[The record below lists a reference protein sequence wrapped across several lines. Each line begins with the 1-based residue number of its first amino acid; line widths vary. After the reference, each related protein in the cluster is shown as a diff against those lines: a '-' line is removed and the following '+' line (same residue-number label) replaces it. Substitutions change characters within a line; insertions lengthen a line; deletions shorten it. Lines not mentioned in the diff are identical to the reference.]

1 MLLPETPTGASALE
15 DVTEHEPLLGPE
27 GRYPSEEKRPDEAP
41 TVRTSVNDDLSDSED
56 EVDDEESDD
65 EQLPRPAAP
74 AIQAPSRYRYLA
86 PVLILLAIGAMALM
100 VSKPSQPRR
109 LRTRRLRPGLRQ
121 LILACAGCG

>member
-27 GRYPSEEKRPDEAP
+27 GRYPSEEKRPDDAP
-41 TVRTSVNDDLSDSED
+41 TARTSVNDDLSDSED
-56 EVDDEESDD
+56 EADDEESDD

-74 AIQAPSRYRYLA
+74 ALQAPARYRYLA

-100 VSKPSQPRR
+100 VRKPSQPGR
-109 LRTRRLRPGLRQ
+109 LCICRSRPGLRQ
-121 LILACAGCG
+121 FILACAGCG